1 MGKLLIQIT
10 EYAICVEFKLLDVA
24 TNCAKADEPI
34 KMPFRVWT
42 RMG

>member
-10 EYAICVEFKLLDVA
+10 EYAICVEFKVLDVA
-24 TNCAKADEPI
+24 TICAKADEPI
-34 KMPFRVWT
+34 EMPFGVWT